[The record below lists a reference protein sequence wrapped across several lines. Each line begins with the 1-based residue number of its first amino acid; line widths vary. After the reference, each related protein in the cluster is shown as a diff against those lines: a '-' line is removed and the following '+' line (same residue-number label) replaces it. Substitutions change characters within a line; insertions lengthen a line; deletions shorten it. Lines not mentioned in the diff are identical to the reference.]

1 VSRGDAL
8 KDPIGVMRGF
18 AADPSLGEAHLMLA
32 GPRPASVADD
42 PEADAVLAEFLDAWR
57 RLPSKHRSRVH
68 IANLPTDDVEANAI
82 IVNALQRRADV
93 VVQKSLAEGFGL
105 TVTEAMWKERPIVA
119 SAVGG
124 IRDQIRDGVHG
135 LLVDPR
141 DLTAF
146 GNAVHGLLSDPRRAA
161 QLGAAAR
168 QRVQTHWLPTHYLG
182 AYLALFDQLR

>member
-1 VSRGDAL
+1 
-8 KDPIGVMRGF
+8 
-18 AADPSLGEAHLMLA
+18 MLA

-42 PEADAVLAEFLDAWR
+42 PEADAVLAEVLEVWR
-57 RLPSKHRSRVH
+57 RLPTKDRSRVH

-135 LLVDPR
+135 LLVHPR

-146 GNAVHGLLSDPRRAA
+146 GNAVHGLLADPRRAA
-161 QLGAAAR
+161 QLGTAAR
-168 QRVQTHWLPTHYLG
+168 PDPLAAHALPRRLSRPVRPAALSHFPATPRSPALRILG
-182 AYLALFDQLR
+182 T